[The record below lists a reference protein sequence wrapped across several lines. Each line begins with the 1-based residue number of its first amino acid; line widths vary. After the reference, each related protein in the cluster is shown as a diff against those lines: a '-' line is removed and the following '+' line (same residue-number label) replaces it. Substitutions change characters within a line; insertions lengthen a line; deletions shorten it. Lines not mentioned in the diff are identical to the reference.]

1 MNDMITASIF
11 LVFFMPLS
19 GLVSAKPQYDRVI
32 HGQPFTTLFNLG
44 RALKSSATLTEVRCC
59 DGKIIQPFET

>member
-1 MNDMITASIF
+1 MNDMIAASIF

-32 HGQPFTTLFNLG
+32 HGQPFTTSFNLAMG
-44 RALKSSATLTEVRCC
+44 GT
-59 DGKIIQPFET
+59 IQP